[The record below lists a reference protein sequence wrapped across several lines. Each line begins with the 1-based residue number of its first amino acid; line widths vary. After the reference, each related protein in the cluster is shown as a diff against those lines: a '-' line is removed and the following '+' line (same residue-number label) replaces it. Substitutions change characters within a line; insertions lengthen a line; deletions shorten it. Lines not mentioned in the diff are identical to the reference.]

1 MRSLDVHIFISIW
14 IHVSSVR
21 VRWLFLCVQCLIHV
35 CAMTHFW
42 VCHYSIIC
50 VPSLIRMCNTW
61 MSLNRPS
68 AHVCDDSR
76 MHVQISFIRAH
87 ATFYFCLSQVRSW
100 GWWRG
105 WGVCTYTCVCVCEC
119 VSTSTSA
126 CIYICIS
133 INLLIYTCFM
143 RVHFH
148 TSEIHIHS
156 CVFS

>member
-1 MRSLDVHIFISIW
+1 VRSLDVHICISIW

-42 VCHYSIIC
+42 VCQHSIIC
-50 VPSLIRMCNTW
+50 VPSLIRMYNTW

-76 MHVQISFIRAH
+76 MHVQVSFIRAH
-87 ATFYFCLSQVRSW
+87 AIFYVCLSQVRSW
-100 GWWRG
+100 GWWQE
-105 WGVCTYTCVCVCEC
+105 WGVCTHTCVCEC
-119 VSTSTSA
+119 SSTSTSA

-143 RVHFH
+143 HVHFH
-148 TSEIHIHS
+148 TSGTHIHS
-156 CVFS
+156 CVFP